1 MRVVRYLLAAAGI
14 SLLATNV
21 TFADDRH
28 VGDANDEPSGSD
40 TPKNNSKAGNFAGTS
55 QSDAD
60 NWSDKNTPP
69 PSGADVKENSKT
81 GDKENPKTGDAKTTN
96 VRPSTNDDDIVA
108 DGPGHKLK
116 KPLIDA
122 TKKTTT
128 IGPKH
133 WHWVNGIHHLA
144 AISQRNAVGLAP
156 HQDNDPKGGIVKFGT
171 NGLPGPTASTNITHS
186 GMTKVIDGPPKID
199 AGLSGKVISHMSPG
213 TGSLGG
219 PVKTTWGTLSG
230 NAFRPKQP

>member
-1 MRVVRYLLAAAGI
+1 MRVVRYLLAAAVI

-21 TFADDRH
+21 PLADDRH
-28 VGDANDEPSGSD
+28 ARDANDAPSGD
-40 TPKNNSKAGNFAGTS
+40 MPKNNSKAGNFAGSS
-55 QSDAD
+55 QNDTYD
-60 NWSDKNTPP
+60 GSDKNTPP
-69 PSGADVKENSKT
+69 PSAADFNENSKT
-81 GDKENPKTGDAKTTN
+81 GDKENPKTGDAKTKN

-108 DGPGHKLK
+108 DGPGHKFK
-116 KPLIDA
+116 KPLIEA

-128 IGPKH
+128 IGPTH

-144 AISQRNAVGLAP
+144 AISQRNAAGFAP
-156 HQDNDPKGGIVKFGT
+156 HQDSDPKRGTDVKFGT

-186 GMTKVIDGPPKID
+186 GTSKGIDGPPKID
-199 AGLSGKVISHMSPG
+199 AGPSGKVISHMSPG

-230 NAFRPKQP
+230 NMFRPKQP